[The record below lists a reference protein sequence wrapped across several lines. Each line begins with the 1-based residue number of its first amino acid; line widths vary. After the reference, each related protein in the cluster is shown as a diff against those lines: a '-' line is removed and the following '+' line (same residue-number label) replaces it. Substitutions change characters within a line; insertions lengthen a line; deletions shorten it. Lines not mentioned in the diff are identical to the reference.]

1 MPWGRIKKSIADWL
15 VPQEQEKPESEI
27 RPSSE
32 VARAFVESNPA
43 ALDLKSVDGRYLF
56 VNKTWSML
64 TGVSAKKAQSGKGGP
79 YYHSD
84 HVADSARQHVE
95 VVETGKVITR
105 ERDFDMPDGGR
116 YTREVTKFP
125 LYNDDGVLIAVG
137 TIANDLTET
146 KETKQK
152 LERTLGEFSA
162 VMNNIDYGILFMD
175 SELRARLANKAFQD
189 MWGFPDELIE
199 RSTTMAEFMQ
209 FNRYNGIYP
218 VGDDEFDGYVAER
231 VSKVRAGSI
240 APTEM
245 VRADGKVLECQCI
258 ALPDGGRMLTYFD
271 VTERKRTEDALSV
284 AKEEAEIANRTKTE
298 FLANMSHELRTPL
311 NSIIGFAE
319 MLKSEVFGPVGDR
332 KYAEYATDIAASGAH
347 LLNVIGDLLD
357 ISKIEAN
364 RLDLSEAPL
373 DVYELIAFCVR
384 IVGERAADKGL
395 GLTVDSDPDLPRLIG
410 DELRIKQIL
419 LNLMSNAIKFTPPGG
434 QVTVR
439 SSLQEGSFVVEVA
452 DTGIGIAPEDLP
464 KVMAPFQ
471 QVRPDFTIA
480 GEGTGLGVHLSLR
493 LAELHGG
500 SLAIDSKVGEG
511 TKAAV
516 RFPPDRTVQS
526 ACRSQKANQGPL

>member
-1 MPWGRIKKSIADWL
+1 
-15 VPQEQEKPESEI
+15 
-27 RPSSE
+27 
-32 VARAFVESNPA
+32 
-43 ALDLKSVDGRYLF
+43 
-56 VNKTWSML
+56 ML
-64 TGVSAKKAQSGKGGP
+64 TGVLANKALSGDGAP
-79 YYHSD
+79 YFRAD
-84 HVADSARQHVE
+84 HVEDSARHHAK
-95 VVETGKVITR
+95 VVETGKAVTCD
-105 ERDFDMPDGGR
+105 RDFDMPDGQR

-125 LYNDDGVLIAVG
+125 LFDDEGELIAVG

-189 MWGFPDELIE
+189 MWGFPDELVE
-199 RSTTMAEFMQ
+199 RSTTMSEFMQ
-209 FNRYNGIYP
+209 FNRHNGIYP
-218 VGDDEFDGYVAER
+218 VSDDEFDAYVAER

-240 APTEM
+240 PPTEM
-245 VRADGKVLECQCI
+245 VRADGIVLEYQCI

-271 VTERKRTEDALSV
+271 ITGRKRTEDALFV

-319 MLKSEVFGPVGDR
+319 MLKNEVFGPVGDR

-364 RLDLSEAPL
+364 RLDLSETPL
-373 DVYELIAFCVR
+373 DVYELIGFCVR
-384 IVGERAADKGL
+384 VVGERATEKGVAL
-395 GLTVDSDPDLPRLIG
+395 SIDSDPDLPHLIG
-410 DELRIKQIL
+410 DELRVKQIL
-419 LNLMSNAIKFTPPGG
+419 LNLLSNAIKFTPSPG

-439 SSLQEGSFVVEVA
+439 SSLEDGGIVLEVV

-464 KVMAPFQ
+464 KVLAPFQ

-480 GEGTGLGVHLSLR
+480 GDGTGLGVHLSLR

-500 SLAIDSKVGEG
+500 SLAIDSRIGEG
-511 TKAAV
+511 TTVAV
-516 RFPPDRTVQS
+516 KFPPDRTVQPASWSQTVKQYPPS
-526 ACRSQKANQGPL
+526 AGI

>member
-1 MPWGRIKKSIADWL
+1 MPWGRNKKAIIDWL
-15 VPQEQEKPESEI
+15 VPPVSENPI
-27 RPSSE
+27 SDTRPSSDI
-32 VARAFVESNPA
+32 ARAFFESNPA
-43 ALDLKSVDGRYLF
+43 ALDLKTVDGRYLF
-56 VNKTWSML
+56 VDKAWSML
-64 TGVSAKKAQSGKGGP
+64 TGVSAKKALTGEGGP
-79 YYHSD
+79 YYRPD
-84 HVADSARQHVE
+84 HVADSSRQHAE
-95 VVETGKVITR
+95 VVETGSVVTR
-105 ERDFDMPDGGR
+105 DHDFDMPDGGR

-125 LYNDDGVLIAVG
+125 LYDDDGILVAVG

-199 RSTTMAEFMQ
+199 RSTTMSEFME
-209 FNRYNGIYP
+209 FNRHNGIYP
-218 VGDDEFDGYVAER
+218 VTDDEFDAYVAER

-240 APTEM
+240 PPTEM
-245 VRADGKVLECQCI
+245 VRADGRVLEYQCI

-271 VTERKRTEDALSV
+271 ITERKRTEDALFV

-319 MLKSEVFGPVGDR
+319 MLKNEVFGPVGDR
-332 KYAEYATDIAASGAH
+332 KYAEYASDIAASGAH

-364 RLDLSEAPL
+364 RLDLSETRL
-373 DVYELIAFCVR
+373 EVYEIMAFCVR
-384 IVGERAADKGL
+384 VVGERAADKGL
-395 GLTVDSDPDLPRLIG
+395 ALSIDSDPKLPGLVG

-419 LNLMSNAIKFTPPGG
+419 LNLLSNAIKFTPPSG

-439 SSLQEGSFVVEVA
+439 GFMQDGGIVLEVA
-452 DTGIGIAPEDLP
+452 DTGIGISSEDLP
-464 KVMAPFQ
+464 KVLAPFQ

-480 GEGTGLGVHLSLR
+480 GDGTGLGVHLSLR

-500 SLAIDSKVGEG
+500 SLSIDSEVGAG
-511 TKAAV
+511 TTVAV
-516 RFPPDRTVQS
+516 KFPSERTVQQS
-526 ACRSQKANQGPL
+526 TRSQSAK